1 MVRHFWRQGRKVNRI
16 RIQRLMRIMGIEA
29 VHPKPP
35 HPQHRNDPFRFRNPA
50 IDHANRVWATD
61 ITHLSMARG
70 FLYLAAIM
78 DWHRRKI
85 LSWHVSNTLD
95 SDFCNQAIQEAL
107 GLYGKPEIFTTDQS
121 AQFTGNGSTQ
131 ILKDHEI
138 AISKDGRGR
147 CRNSIFVERLLW
159 TIWFPAG
166 ARVRPGRT

>member
-1 MVRHFWRQGRKVNRI
+1 MVRHFWRQGHKVNRI

-85 LSWHVSNTLD
+85 LSWHVSKTLD